1 MLESVI
7 AQIDAQIANLQQ
19 AKVLLSGGVSIG
31 AAKPGAKRPGSPAG
45 SKSKSAAPTKRRKTS
60 AVGRKAIAEAQ
71 RQRWAK
77 IKADK
82 AK

>member
-7 AQIDAQIANLQQ
+7 AQIDMQIASLQR
-19 AKVLLSGGVSIG
+19 AKALLVGGGVTG
-31 AAKPGAKRPGSPAG
+31 GGNAGAKRRGRPAG
-45 SKSKSAAPTKRRKTS
+45 SKNKSAVPTERRKMS
-60 AVGRKAIAEAQ
+60 AAGRKAIAEAQ
-71 RQRWAK
+71 RERWAK

>member
-7 AQIDAQIANLQQ
+7 AQIDMQIANLQQ
-19 AKVLLSGGVSIG
+19 AKALLSGGGSK
-31 AAKPGAKRPGSPAG
+31 AGAKRRGRPAG
-45 SKSKSAAPTKRRKTS
+45 SKNKSAVPTKRRKMS
-60 AVGRKAIAEAQ
+60 AAGRKAIAEAQ
-71 RQRWAK
+71 RNRWAK

>member
-7 AQIDAQIANLQQ
+7 AQIEEQIAKLQQ
-19 AKVLLSGGVSIG
+19 AKALLLGGG
-31 AAKPGAKRPGSPAG
+31 MTGGGNAGAKRRGRPAG
-45 SKSKSAAPTKRRKTS
+45 SKSKSVVPTKRRKMS
-60 AVGRKAIAEAQ
+60 AAGRKAIAEAQ